1 MDETVA
7 VELTV
12 NGINYR
18 RPRKPIVVVCVDG
31 GDATYYEQ
39 GLKDGILPNLRRF
52 MDNGFSDL
60 VDGVVPS
67 FTNPNNL
74 SIVTG
79 TPPAIHGISGN
90 FLLEPKSGKT
100 VMMNNP
106 DFLRVETL
114 FAAYSR
120 IGGQVVVITAKDK
133 LRLLLGKGMRNGI
146 CFSSEKA
153 DTCTLRE
160 HGIEDVLEL
169 VGWPLPD
176 VYSAELSL
184 FAMEAGIKLLERDK
198 PDLMYL
204 SLTDYIQHTYAPGS
218 QEANQFYSCLDDAFG
233 RLEALGALVAITA
246 DHGMNDKSRDDNTP
260 NVIYLQDH
268 LDNMLGVGTTRVILP
283 ITDPYVAHHGALGG
297 FARIYCLDGF
307 SPVTVIES
315 VRTLRGIEGV
325 YDRNEVC
332 QIFDLPPD
340 IEGDV
345 AVISDARTVIGSSES
360 KHDLSQLKGKRLRS
374 HGGISERRV
383 PFIMSEPLNETY
395 IKRAELGT
403 LRNFD
408 IFDFAVNGTV

>member
-1 MDETVA
+1 MNEDAATV
-7 VELTV
+7 LTV
-12 NGINYR
+12 NGINYCWPQR
-18 RPRKPIVVVCVDG
+18 PIVVVCVDG
-31 GDATYYEQ
+31 GDQSYYEQ
-39 GLKDGILPNLRRF
+39 GLKDGILPNLKRF
-52 MDNGFSDL
+52 IENGFSDL
-60 VDGVVPS
+60 ADGVVPS

-79 TPPAIHGISGN
+79 VPPSIHGISGN
-90 FLLEPKSGKT
+90 FFLEPKSGEAI
-100 VMMNNP
+100 MMNNP

-120 IGGQVVVITAKDK
+120 AGAKVVIITAKDK
-133 LRLLLGKGMRNGI
+133 LRLLLSKGMKEGI

-153 DTCTLRE
+153 DTCTLEE
-160 HGIEDVLEL
+160 HGIANVLKL

-184 FAMEAGIKLLERDK
+184 FAMEAGIRLLEREQ
-198 PDLMYL
+198 PEIMYL
-204 SLTDYIQHTYAPGS
+204 SLTDYIQHTHPPGS
-218 QEANQFYSCLDDAFG
+218 KEANNFYAYLDDAFG

-246 DHGMNDKSRDDNTP
+246 DHGMNDKSREDNSP

-268 LDNMLGVGTTRVILP
+268 LDQLLGAGSTRVILP

-332 QIFDLPPD
+332 EKFDLPPD

-345 AVISDARTVIGSSES
+345 AVISDARTVIGSSQS

-374 HGGISERRV
+374 HGGVSERRV

-395 IKRAELGT
+395 LKRTELGT